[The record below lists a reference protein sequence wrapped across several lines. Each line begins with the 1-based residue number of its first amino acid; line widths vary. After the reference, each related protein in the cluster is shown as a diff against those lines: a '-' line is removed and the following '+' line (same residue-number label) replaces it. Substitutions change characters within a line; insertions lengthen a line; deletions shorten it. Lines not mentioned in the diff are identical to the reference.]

1 MVELYILI
9 GIFVLELA
17 FRLIPTTVNYSII
30 DKVKEVAIMVHSIVD
45 ILIPNKVKDEKK

>member
-1 MVELYILI
+1 MEYAILI

-30 DKVKEVAIMVHSIVD
+30 DKVKEVAIKVHGIVD
-45 ILIPNKVKDEKK
+45 LLIPNNVKNEKK